1 MSFYSR
7 DKIKSDS
14 YVVVELFSIAII
26 MILALAFV
34 KDKKKTL
41 YSIVTQN

>member
-34 KDKKKTL
+34 KDKKKH
-41 YSIVTQN
+41 YIV